1 MPNTLDQAEID
12 LLFKGSQAANK
23 AAAGKR
29 AKKIVPFDLRLASR
43 LTADQ
48 VAAVS
53 RLHEA
58 FARRLSASLGAHL
71 RTAFDMHLVSAEQL
85 TYREFIAS
93 MPELTYFASLHVMP
107 IDARAAIQCDLALAY
122 PMVDVILG
130 GSGTETIE
138 LRDLT
143 DMKSTLLNS
152 SDVEIA

>member
-1 MPNTLDQAEID
+1 MSSTLDRAEID
-12 LLFKGSQAANK
+12 LLCNGSQAANK

-71 RTAFDMHLVSAEQL
+71 RTAFDIHLASAEQL
-85 TYREFIAS
+85 TYRAFIAS
-93 MPELTYFASLHVMP
+93 IPDLTYFALVHVMP
-107 IDARAAIQCDLALAY
+107 IDARAGIQCDLPL
-122 PMVDVILG
+122 
-130 GSGTETIE
+130 
-138 LRDLT
+138 
-143 DMKSTLLNS
+143 
-152 SDVEIA
+152 

>member
-1 MPNTLDQAEID
+1 MSNTLDRAEID
-12 LLFKGSQAANK
+12 LLFKGSQAVNK

-29 AKKIVPFDLRLASR
+29 VKKIVPFDLRLASR

-71 RTAFDMHLVSAEQL
+71 RTAFDMHLLSAEQL
-85 TYREFIAS
+85 TYREFITR

-107 IDARAAIQCDLALAY
+107 IDKEIIPCAYLRESRA
-122 PMVDVILG
+122 G
-130 GSGTETIE
+130 GCASVC
-138 LRDLT
+138 
-143 DMKSTLLNS
+143 STADS
-152 SDVEIA
+152 PPI